1 MVLRSSAA
9 QYTRHHGEDDPEE
22 AATGILEDTVPTTYP
37 RESRS
42 NSLVNANRYYNATVG
57 TAYLG
62 HGEEFPILSCRLI
75 LQIVPSVNW
84 VSTLGKKRL

>member
-1 MVLRSSAA
+1 MTQNEAEDKIAIIVGSSSTVSPKMVLRSSAA

-42 NSLVNANRYYNATVG
+42 NSLVNANRYYYTIGAT
-57 TAYLG
+57 
-62 HGEEFPILSCRLI
+62 
-75 LQIVPSVNW
+75 
-84 VSTLGKKRL
+84 

>member
-42 NSLVNANRYYNATVG
+42 NSLVNANRYYNCR
-57 TAYLG
+57 YLQ
-62 HGEEFPILSCRLI
+62 PY
-75 LQIVPSVNW
+75 W
-84 VSTLGKKRL
+84 VMGKNFRF